1 MVADVVEADAADQA
15 VNVHGGDMRIK
26 LTALFSAYQYR
37 IQYIQRRLPLPP
49 EDKRN
54 RCRKALA
61 DAMALGLPELEIRRM
76 AKLAAWQVAPPEA
89 IQQPA
94 SSNVQRKH
102 GR

>member
-1 MVADVVEADAADQA
+1 MTCEACNEARSAPESYRMFADHCLHCAA
-15 VNVHGGDMRIK
+15 R
-26 LTALFSAYQYR
+26 R
-37 IQYIQRRLPLPP
+37 IQYIQRRLPLSLD
-49 EDKRN
+49 DKRN

-76 AKLAAWQVAPPEA
+76 ANLAAWQVAPPEA

-94 SSNVQRKH
+94 SSNVQLKH

>member
-1 MVADVVEADAADQA
+1 
-15 VNVHGGDMRIK
+15 
-26 LTALFSAYQYR
+26 
-37 IQYIQRRLPLPP
+37 
-49 EDKRN
+49 
-54 RCRKALA
+54 
-61 DAMALGLPELEIRRM
+61 M